1 MLHTI
6 RLARA
11 ADCDA
16 MAAIYAPYVSDGVAS
31 FETEPPDE
39 AEMEARLRKVSAF
52 HPWLV
57 LERSGQVAGYAYAAA
72 HRERA
77 AYRWSVDTT
86 VYVCRGRHRE
96 GIGRAL
102 YTALLPILRL
112 QGFHSAFAGITLPNA
127 GSVGLHEAFG
137 FKPIGVYYE
146 VGFKA
151 GAWWDVGWWG
161 LALTRAKAP
170 PSEPV
175 PFSPDMLTRVL
186 AEGAAKSSNTAG
198 G

>member
-1 MLHTI
+1 MLHNI
-6 RLARA
+6 RLAKAEDSDALA
-11 ADCDA
+11 AL
-16 MAAIYAPYVSDGVAS
+16 YAPYVTDSVAS
-31 FETEPPDE
+31 FETEPPDD
-39 AEMEARLRKVSAF
+39 AAMASRLKNISAF

-57 LERSGQVAGYAYAAA
+57 LERSGQVVGYAYAAA

-77 AYRWSVDTT
+77 AYRWSVDAT
-86 VYVCRGRHRE
+86 VYVARGRHRQ

-102 YTALLPILRL
+102 YGALLPILRL

-137 FKPIGVYYE
+137 FRPVGVYRD

-161 LALTRAKAP
+161 LALAGAVPSPAEPKAFTP
-170 PSEPV
+170 T
-175 PFSPDMLTRVL
+175 LLAQVL
-186 AEGAAKSSNTAG
+186 AQGSPK
-198 G
+198 